1 MVTPK
6 IISVEALEKYNLK
19 LRFDD
24 GTEGVYEICDLA
36 GHGVFKTWDVDNNFF
51 KVFVNNE
58 SRAISWPG
66 EIDIDTVNAYC
77 TIKGISLEKFFN
89 RSTTYATP

>member
-6 IISVEALEKYNLK
+6 IISVEALEKYKLK
-19 LRFDD
+19 LRVDD
-24 GTEGVYEICDLA
+24 SAEGVYEISDLA
-36 GHGVFKTWDVDNNFF
+36 GHGVFKAWDVDNNFF
-51 KVFVNNE
+51 KVFVDNE

-77 TIKGISLEKFFN
+77 TIKGIFPEKFFN